1 MGKKAQELTIGEL
14 IEKLIEAGQ
23 PFYLGFRPADGG
35 KEGPFLAACMA
46 GEHTEYGA
54 NPVTVVLAALAVA
67 REREAQ
73 EFTRKQAEVAAMGER
88 FKNIDRMFPALAVHM
103 TDQKRLSPAELLRA
117 FAAESLGVSRT
128 AVKVGGEPP
137 EPKVKKEN

>member
-1 MGKKAQELTIGEL
+1 
-14 IEKLIEAGQ
+14 
-23 PFYLGFRPADGG
+23 
-35 KEGPFLAACMA
+35 
-46 GEHTEYGA
+46 
-54 NPVTVVLAALAVA
+54 
-67 REREAQ
+67 
-73 EFTRKQAEVAAMGER
+73 MGER